1 MRPRRGRNRNKKV
14 GPDAWRTHLEGSTAG
29 EVSHYGTCRSGS
41 IGLILRFVPLGKSS
55 SRAGSSRSSIAG
67 VDANPATS
75 SSSGAGSSSSI
86 AGVEASPAASSSSIA
101 GVDASRAG
109 HCRTAT
115 MTGSSSSITG
125 RGTARCSWCKPRLEG
140 SRASYYRTATATA
153 TTTSSGGGSGS
164 CIAG

>member
-41 IGLILRFVPLGKSS
+41 IGLILRFVPLGKSPANS
-55 SRAGSSRSSIAG
+55 SSSRSSIAG

-101 GVDASRAG
+101 GVDAR
-109 HCRTAT
+109 
-115 MTGSSSSITG
+115 
-125 RGTARCSWCKPRLEG
+125 
-140 SRASYYRTATATA
+140 
-153 TTTSSGGGSGS
+153 
-164 CIAG
+164 